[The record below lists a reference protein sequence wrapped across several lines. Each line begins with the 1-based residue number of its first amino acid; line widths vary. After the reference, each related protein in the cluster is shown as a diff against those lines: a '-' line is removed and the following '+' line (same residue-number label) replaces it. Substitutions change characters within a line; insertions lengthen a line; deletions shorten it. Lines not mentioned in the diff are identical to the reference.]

1 MIKTPHSSH
10 TQSLAPDLTPLLDII
25 FIVMVFLLL
34 TASVKLE
41 SLEVD
46 LPSSDV
52 KNVSEVHKDSIS
64 VNILDH
70 EPYWAINGKEYIDW
84 ENFKIALLEKT
95 GSTDKKP
102 IIIGADKAANVEN
115 LVKLLSFLQEN
126 GIPATQLL
134 TDNG

>member
-1 MIKTPHSSH
+1 MIKTPNSSH
-10 TQSLAPDLTPLLDII
+10 TQSLTPDLTPLLDII

-41 SLEVD
+41 SLEVE

-52 KNVSEVHKDSIS
+52 KNVSEVHKNSIS

-84 ENFKIALLEKT
+84 ENFKIAFLEET

-134 TDNG
+134 TDDG